1 MKKCVNCGYEG
12 EEILICPVCGGNM
25 EHAETLQE
33 EMKEDLEQYQMDV
46 TADADDVKPEKK
58 GLLPETLTRK
68 EYWLRILVIWVAGW
82 ILAAI
87 ETAIVGEN
95 AGTGLISTAI
105 WVCTI
110 VMQIPR
116 LKDAGKSKWWL
127 LIDLLTIVGVIV
139 IGCFRSADDRR

>member
-1 MKKCVNCGYEG
+1 
-12 EEILICPVCGGNM
+12 
-25 EHAETLQE
+25 
-33 EMKEDLEQYQMDV
+33 MKEDLEQYQMDV
-46 TADADDVKPEKK
+46 NTDAEPVKEKK
-58 GLLPETLTRK
+58 GIMPATLTRK

-110 VMQIPR
+110 LVQIPR
-116 LKDAGKSKWWL
+116 LKDAGKTKC
-127 LIDLLTIVGVIV
+127 G
-139 IGCFRSADDRR
+139 F

>member
-46 TADADDVKPEKK
+46 TPEPEPKSK
-58 GLLPETLTRK
+58 AILPETLSRK
-68 EYWLRILVIWVAGW
+68 EYWIRILVIWVAGW
-82 ILAAI
+82 IIAGI
-87 ETAIVGEN
+87 ETALVGQN
-95 AGTGLISTAI
+95 AGTGLLSAAI
-105 WVCTI
+105 WVRTI
-110 VMQIPR
+110 LVQISR

-127 LIDLLTIVGVIV
+127 LFDLMTIVGVIV
-139 IGCFRSADDRR
+139 IGCLPSAEHRR

>member
-1 MKKCVNCGYEG
+1 
-12 EEILICPVCGGNM
+12 
-25 EHAETLQE
+25 
-33 EMKEDLEQYQMDV
+33 MDV
-46 TADADDVKPEKK
+46 NTDADDAKPKKK
-58 GLLPETLTRK
+58 GILPATLTRK

-87 ETAIVGEN
+87 ETAIAGQN

-110 VMQIPR
+110 LVQIPR

-127 LIDLLTIVGVIV
+127 LIDLLTVVGVIV
-139 IGCFRSADDRR
+139 IGCLPSAEHRR

>member
-33 EMKEDLEQYQMDV
+33 EMKEEFPEEPAPVASYSE
-46 TADADDVKPEKK
+46 PEKK
-58 GLLPETLTRK
+58 RILPDTLTRK
-68 EYWLRILVIWVAGW
+68 EYWLRILVIWSAGSL
-82 ILAAI
+82 IAGI
-87 ETAIVGEN
+87 ESAIVGEN
-95 AGTGLISTAI
+95 AGTGRLSAAI
-105 WVCTI
+105 WICTI
-110 VMQIPR
+110 AVQIPR
-116 LKDAGKSKWWL
+116 LKDAGKSKWLL